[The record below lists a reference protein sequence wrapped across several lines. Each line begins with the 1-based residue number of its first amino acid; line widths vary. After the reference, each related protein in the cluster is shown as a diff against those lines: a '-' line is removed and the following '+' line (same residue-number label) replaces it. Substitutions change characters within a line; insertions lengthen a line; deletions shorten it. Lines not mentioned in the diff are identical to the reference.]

1 MVQGCLHHRILR
13 LPFLLHGDDS
23 AIAGCLQ
30 APQATSRHLQVVSS
44 GGLLRSAGSLPLVI
58 IRAKQA
64 PSRESS
70 VRGVD
75 PGLGRGDVV
84 VAGDGVP
91 LLPVAERRLLV
102 GVDVRLVLV
111 LHQHQLECRLV
122 VDGLVQANVDHKCR
136 NSIVSVIES
145 EINPS

>member
-1 MVQGCLHHRILR
+1 MASPLSPPGGQLR
-13 LPFLLHGDDS
+13 R
-23 AIAGCLQ
+23 
-30 APQATSRHLQVVSS
+30 APT
-44 GGLLRSAGSLPLVI
+44 LRGSLPLVI

-84 VAGDGVP
+84 VADDGVP

-102 GVDVRLVLV
+102 GADIRLVLV
-111 LHQHQLECRLV
+111 LHRHQLECRLV
-122 VDGLVQANVDHKCR
+122 VDGLVQANVDQKCR
-136 NSIVSVIES
+136 NIVSAYAES
-145 EINPS
+145 EITPSENFSHFINSF